1 MTMVSELTSHTCIM
15 IPPQKTRSIG
25 FRVLSL
31 VNTLGGWESGVF
43 AESMEALGPLSI
55 HCPRHLFYLAIPSP
69 MHESEK

>member
-55 HCPRHLFYLAIPSP
+55 D
-69 MHESEK
+69 